1 MWLQT
6 AIAVSPV
13 DESRCHLAAALFG
26 VSTPVAKLL
35 FGVDCGAG
43 CDRRSNFEEEPTQTR
58 GSCAPEIKRPP
69 QASTYREAGGERSQ
83 NAVGSRLVGQLAFV
97 AESLEPHLK
106 SLNGMA

>member
-1 MWLQT
+1 L
-6 AIAVSPV
+6 

-26 VSTPVAKLL
+26 VSTPAAKLL

-58 GSCAPEIKRPP
+58 GSCAPEINGLLKRQPI
-69 QASTYREAGGERSQ
+69 AKLVENGSQ

-106 SLNGMA
+106 SLNGMD